1 MCFGNR
7 YNPNGNG
14 FGVNCS
20 ISCGHEYHSVKNSL
34 DKLGLLKDG
43 KLLNAAVI
51 LFGKK
56 PQQFF
61 PNAKLRCAAFATT
74 TTSLIVDRQEFE
86 GDLFYLINK
95 AEEYILKNIHI
106 GMRVEGMR
114 MIDIPEIDKDAFR
127 EGIINAFCHR
137 DYWKYDSVNI
147 AVFKDRV
154 EIRNPGLLYGN
165 LTIEMIR
172 KENVSERRNELIAEI
187 FHNVHFVEKWGRGIS
202 LILSKEPDTEFKEVG
217 TQFIVAFKRKEL
229 EKVGEKVGENELKV
243 LSCWNRI
250 TKREKKGQVLRFISN
265 IFASQKLGFGKVL
278 LYQINLFLI
287 KPFLKRFDVS
297 ILVLVD
303 LSLRPQR
310 LPLLYPFFSCLVA
323 PFLHHLFTYIF
334 YFTPY
339 KYML

>member
-1 MCFGNR
+1 MKWFLKEAGR
-7 YNPNGNG
+7 
-14 FGVNCS
+14 
-20 ISCGHEYHSVKNSL
+20 EYHSAKNSL
-34 DKLGLLKDG
+34 DKLGLLKAE

-74 TTSLIVDRQEFE
+74 TTSLIVDMQEFE
-86 GDLFYLINK
+86 GDLFYLIDK

-106 GMRVEGMR
+106 GMRLEGMR
-114 MIDIPEIDKDAFR
+114 RIDIPEIDKDAFR

-202 LILSKEPDTEFKEVG
+202 LIRSKEPDTEFKEVG
-217 TQFIVAFKRKEL
+217 TQFIAVFKRKEF
-229 EKVGEKVGENELKV
+229 EKVGEKVGENEAKIFNLISQDKNITYVELANKLNITEKSVYTNIEKLK
-243 LSCWNRI
+243 
-250 TKREKKGQVLRFISN
+250 KKGL
-265 IFASQKLGFGKVL
+265 
-278 LYQINLFLI
+278 
-287 KPFLKRFDVS
+287 LKRIGPAKGGHWEV
-297 ILVLVD
+297 
-303 LSLRPQR
+303 
-310 LPLLYPFFSCLVA
+310 
-323 PFLHHLFTYIF
+323 
-334 YFTPY
+334 
-339 KYML
+339 KE